1 MDRAVGTHLLRSK
14 PNPAMLYLLALPF
27 AVIGVVASTNG
38 YLNSTY
44 TQLFERALGYV
55 GIAGVC
61 SFQTHRVVMYALVV
75 TNIVL
80 VAVRFLVWSRAYP
93 RLGDPFDMVT
103 VIVDGIMLYA
113 FTFYIFTTGIH
124 DSRDGSRMAR
134 CDTANPSGVLCL
146 IGSYHMAALDWGR
159 PGWTCTHLLA
169 SALCFFPV
177 SAVCHAARPVGPCT
191 LRALT
196 DPSSPPLLLVR
207 RHNCQRQWKMQTRRQ
222 QSLTVTLWRRRLHTP
237 RLRPPP

>member
-134 CDTANPSGVLCL
+134 CGTANPSGVLCL
-146 IGSYHMAALDWGR
+146 KGSYHKAAL
-159 PGWTCTHLLA
+159 
-169 SALCFFPV
+169 
-177 SAVCHAARPVGPCT
+177 AARP
-191 LRALT
+191 LRLT
-196 DPSSPPLLLVR
+196 GADRAGHAPTCWRQHCVSFPSLLCATQHVQWVPVHSEPSRTR
-207 RHNCQRQWKMQTRRQ
+207 RHRY
-222 QSLTVTLWRRRLHTP
+222 
-237 RLRPPP
+237 